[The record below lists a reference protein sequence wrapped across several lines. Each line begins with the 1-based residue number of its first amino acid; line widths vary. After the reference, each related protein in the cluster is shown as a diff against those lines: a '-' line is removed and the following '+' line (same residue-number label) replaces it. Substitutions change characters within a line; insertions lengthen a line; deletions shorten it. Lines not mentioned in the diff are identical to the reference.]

1 MQNFRG
7 TFINKH
13 RDAWVEVNLGNL
25 EHNILEIKKQILKDG
40 KNPKLLAVIKADA
53 YGHSLLGNVC
63 E

>member
-25 EHNILEIKKQILKDG
+25 EHNILEIKKQILKD
-40 KNPKLLAVIKADA
+40 AVLCARLCFWHA
-53 YGHSLLGNVC
+53 G
-63 E
+63 

>member
-40 KNPKLLAVIKADA
+40 KNPKLQIGRAHV
-53 YGHSLLGNVC
+53 
-63 E
+63 